1 MPKGT
6 RGYKKLFAGKCER
19 FGYGHKKLIGSEFE
33 KATVISVSS
42 STESSSSDTLS
53 SENEDNAMNMHK
65 KDPFFVASTKTSAM
79 NFLKKQQQTKKLLR
93 SPSTPQ
99 TPTQICVSKSDKHQS
114 THLLK
119 HKRTVKVASKNPLKG
134 KDKVKYR
141 TTAEIADEFLE
152 STFMAYLEPSP
163 KEGDDLERNNDLEEI
178 IYKARQKYNK
188 ICYKLILPIKII

>member
-134 KDKVKYR
+134 KDKA
-141 TTAEIADEFLE
+141 TTCSTQKLNIGLPPRLLMNFLKVL
-152 STFMAYLEPSP
+152 SWLTLNLHLRKVMTWNVIMIWKKSFTKLGKS
-163 KEGDDLERNNDLEEI
+163 I
-178 IYKARQKYNK
+178 IKFAIN
-188 ICYKLILPIKII
+188 